1 MTRKIREGAAS
12 ETSIRP
18 AFLHAASSTSTSFSF
33 VAHEWSFEDSWSDLH
48 WMESSDVEARRSEV
62 VDRIL
67 WLSALLQGS
76 AAERA
81 AGIYPNIF
89 LSKTSNSSIPLFPDS
104 RTFDHGDPA
113 GVRGKAHEERELA
126 QHEATLQHAI
136 WRPHATPS
144 SSFPPGI
151 IEFTELAGDH
161 YPDLRDALWDL
172 NGAPDEAREEGLPV
186 PSNTALR
193 NAQRLLHDMYRISPR
208 RFEVYPTPDG
218 EVAIDAPGGF
228 GRSVRLLCDSHGGAL
243 CSVNMDGAHRRA
255 RYSDSR
261 GLPDGFVR
269 EALAELERQDDP
281 AT

>member
-1 MTRKIREGAAS
+1 MTRTIREGAAS

-18 AFLHAASSTSTSFSF
+18 AFLHATSSTSTSSSF

-48 WMESSDVEARRSEV
+48 WVESSDVEARRSEV

-76 AAERA
+76 AAERV
-81 AGIYPNIF
+81 AGIHPGIF

-104 RTFDHGDPA
+104 RTSDHGDPA
-113 GVRGKAHEERELA
+113 GVKGKAHEERESA
-126 QHEATLQHAI
+126 QCEATLQQAT

-186 PSNTALR
+186 PSDTALR
-193 NAQRLLHDMYRISPR
+193 NARRLLHDMYRVSPR

-228 GRSVRLLCDSHGGAL
+228 GRSVLLLCDSHGGAL

-261 GLPDGFVR
+261 RLPDGFVR